1 MADPRKW
8 KHFERLVAAIHK
20 AADQGAKVRWNELIN
35 GRQFDVTIRFKQGLY
50 EYLTV
55 VECKDHARPVPVDKV
70 EAFVTKSRDA
80 DAHHGVLASSS
91 GFQEG
96 ARQVA
101 EKHNITLIHVSESQD
116 VDLSAFGAHWAGETN
131 ALHIQSLTL
140 EYVDGERKRLPEEA
154 HALTY
159 YVNKIILKCGS
170 EQESLDE
177 LIQQYS
183 PQFLGGNLED
193 YTYHVIPCPE
203 GTRIVAPED
212 GEIPLKPL
220 ARLCVHVGMTKARV
234 LAGPVAFEPYL
245 LTPDIKVKNM
255 ASGEEKVFSRHNL
268 GLGVDTVLEEGK
280 FYENPNLAMYY
291 YCDKVEGDTATWYLV
306 ESYQL
311 GQLIQ
316 AQFTQKTKYA
326 SDYVEVTDND
336 ILRRLRRRLNRLKA
350 GNKKN

>member
-1 MADPRKW
+1 M
-8 KHFERLVAAIHK
+8 
-20 AADQGAKVRWNELIN
+20 IN

-50 EYLTV
+50 EYLTI
-55 VECKDHARPVPVDKV
+55 VECKDLARPVPVDKV

-80 DAHHGVLASSS
+80 NAHHGVLASSS

-101 EKHNITLIHVSESQD
+101 EKHNISLIHVSESQD
-116 VDLSAFGAHWAGETN
+116 VDLSVFGAHWAGETD
-131 ALHIQSLTL
+131 ALRIQSVTL
-140 EYVDGERKRLPEEA
+140 EYVDGETIRLPEEA

-159 YVNKIILKCGS
+159 YVNNIILKCDS
-170 EQESLDE
+170 KQESLDE
-177 LIQQYS
+177 LIQQHS
-183 PQFLGGNLED
+183 PQLLGGDQEN
-193 YTYHVIPCPE
+193 YTDHVIPCPE

-212 GEIPLKPL
+212 EEIPLKPL
-220 ARLCVHVGMTKARV
+220 ARLCIHVGMTKARL
-234 LAGPVAFEPYL
+234 LAGPVVFEPYL
-245 LTPDIKVKNM
+245 LTPNIKVKNI
-255 ASGEEKVFSRHNL
+255 AGSGEKVFSRHEL
-268 GLGVDTVLEEGK
+268 GLGVDTVLEEGT

-291 YCDKVEGDTATWYLV
+291 HCDKVEGDTATWCLV

-336 ILRRLRRRLNRLKA
+336 VLRRLRRRLKRLKA
-350 GNKKN
+350 GDKKN